1 MKRKK
6 HKTKPAG
13 SQKTAPTNSAGTNA
27 GNASKRSRRE
37 AMRRFGEWGLLGAVI
52 AGGGIYAIGHVS
64 ATISELDLTKLG
76 NGMPTIVQIHD
87 PNCPRCVELQGE
99 TRDALAKFDGELQY
113 LVANI
118 RSEKGRDFAQ
128 EHGVGHVTLILFD
141 GKGRKRDVLV
151 GNNSSATL
159 TREFRRLLRS
169 SSAANS

>member
-6 HKTKPAG
+6 IKIKPAG
-13 SQKTAPTNSAGTNA
+13 SQTNTTANA
-27 GNASKRSRRE
+27 GGNAPKKTNRRQ

-64 ATISELDLTKLG
+64 ATIGELDLSKLG

-99 TRDALAKFDGELQY
+99 ARDALAEFEDGQLQY

-118 RSEKGRDFAQ
+118 RSDEGRDFANK
-128 EHGVGHVTLILFD
+128 HGVAHVTLILFD
-141 GKGRKRDVLV
+141 GAGRRRDILV
-151 GNNSSATL
+151 GNNSSETL

-169 SSAANS
+169 SGAAKS